1 MTSALDTVGAA
12 QYALVTSFRKDGRAV
27 PTAVWVVRDGDGL
40 AFWTV
45 TNSGKVKRIRRDS
58 SVLIG
63 PCDVRGRPTG
73 EQVPGRAEVLSADG
87 TARVRRLLKQK
98 YGLMGRITLWGSR
111 IRRGADGTIGVRV
124 NLDQPAGQP
133 EG

>member
-1 MTSALDTVGAA
+1 MTTTLEGVGDA

-27 PTAVWVVRDGDGL
+27 PTAVWVVRDGDAL

-45 TNSGKVKRIRRDS
+45 AGSGKVKRIRRDG

-73 EQVPGRAEVLSADG
+73 NQVPGHAELLAADG
-87 TARVRRLLKQK
+87 TARVRQLLKQK

-111 IRRGADGTIGVRV
+111 IRRGANGTIGIRV
-124 NLDQPAGQP
+124 TVN
-133 EG
+133 